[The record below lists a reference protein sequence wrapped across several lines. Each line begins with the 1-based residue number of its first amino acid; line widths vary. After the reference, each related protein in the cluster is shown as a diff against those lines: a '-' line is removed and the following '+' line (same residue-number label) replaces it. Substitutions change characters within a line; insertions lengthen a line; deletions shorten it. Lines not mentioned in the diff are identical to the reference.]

1 MERSSRRIL
10 PLPVPVNET
19 TPAPPAEDLPALFSE
34 HLEIRLRGLAED
46 LEAVSP
52 GALVLDSGA
61 LRYYYRDDQP
71 APFRAN
77 AHFLHF
83 CPREAPGELLLLRPG
98 EKPFLAALVPDDYWH
113 EAAPVGSP
121 FWAEGFEI
129 VECGSKREVL
139 AETLSRLGAARAAYI
154 GERRELA
161 AALGL
166 AADPPE
172 LLSRLDW
179 RRAVKTRYEVAQVAE
194 ANRLG
199 ASGHRAAEAAFRAGG
214 SEIEIHRAFL
224 AAVGGT
230 EAGLPYPT
238 IVAAGRKGAVLHYE
252 GKRSEHRPG
261 KSLLLDAGARVRGY
275 ASDITRTR
283 PAEDADPRFV
293 ELVAGV
299 ERVQRELCA
308 GVRPGTPWADLH
320 HRAHLLLAG
329 VLREAGITR
338 LAPEAAVE
346 TGLSAVFFPHG
357 LGHFL
362 GAQVH
367 DVGGH
372 LAAPDGRRGRP
383 PKRHPHLRTTRTLE
397 PGQVVTV
404 EPGVY
409 FIESLL
415 RGFEEKGEEE
425 RAAVD
430 REAVAALAPYGG
442 ARIEDDVLCTA
453 DAPRNLTREHLP
465 D

>member
-1 MERSSRRIL
+1 MPPNDE
-10 PLPVPVNET
+10 
-19 TPAPPAEDLPALFSE
+19 TPAPRAEDLAALFSE

-46 LEAVSP
+46 LEAVLP
-52 GALVLDSGA
+52 EALVLDSGA

-83 CPREAPGELLLLRPG
+83 CPRESPGELLLLRPG
-98 EKPFLAALVPDDYWH
+98 EKPFLAALVPDDYWY
-113 EAAPVGSP
+113 EPAPVGSP
-121 FWAEGFEI
+121 FWAEGFE
-129 VECGSKREVL
+129 VAECCSKREVL
-139 AETLSRLGAARAAYI
+139 SETLARLGEAKAAYI
-154 GERRELA
+154 GERQELA
-161 AALGL
+161 LALGL
-166 AADPPE
+166 SPDPPE
-172 LLSRLDW
+172 LLGRLDW

-199 ASGHRAAEAAFRAGG
+199 AAGHRAAEAAFRGG
-214 SEIEIHRAFL
+214 ASEIEIHRAFV
-224 AAVGGT
+224 AAVGGA
-230 EAGLPYPT
+230 EADLPYPT

-261 KSLLLDAGARVRGY
+261 KSLLLDGGARVRGY

-283 PAEDADPRFV
+283 PAEGADPRFL

-299 ERVQRELCA
+299 ERAQRELCA

-329 VLREAGITR
+329 VLREVGVAR

-346 TGLSAVFFPHG
+346 SGLSAAFFPHG

-362 GAQVH
+362 GVQVH

-383 PKRHPHLRTTRTLE
+383 PKEHPHLRTTRSLA

-415 RGFEEKGEEE
+415 REFGEKGAEE

-430 REAVAALAPYGG
+430 SGVVEALAPYGG
-442 ARIEDDVLCTA
+442 VRIEDDVLCTA